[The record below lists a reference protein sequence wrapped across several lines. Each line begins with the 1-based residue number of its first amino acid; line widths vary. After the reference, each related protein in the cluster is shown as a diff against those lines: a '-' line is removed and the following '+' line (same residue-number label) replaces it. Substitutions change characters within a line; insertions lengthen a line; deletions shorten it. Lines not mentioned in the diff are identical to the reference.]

1 MNSDTL
7 WLAPVRRSS
16 QMEDAAYQSVVE
28 AKVNSLTAQVGFHKA
43 QFLLALNGLI
53 DRWHH

>member
-1 MNSDTL
+1 MFFIRNHFKYDSYCMNANTL
-7 WLAPVRRSS
+7 SLAPVRRSS

-43 QFLLALNGLI
+43 
-53 DRWHH
+53 